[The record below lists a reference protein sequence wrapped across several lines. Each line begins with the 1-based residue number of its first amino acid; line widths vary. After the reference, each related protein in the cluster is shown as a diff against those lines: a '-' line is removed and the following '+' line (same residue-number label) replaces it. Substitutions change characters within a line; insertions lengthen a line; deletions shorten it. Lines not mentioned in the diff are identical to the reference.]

1 MFSVFRCLDSFLSLD
16 MTSHF
21 QGGGEW
27 DRFQKKMKSLPKT
40 DYVAFTRHETLVK
53 TVQLKQTAQ
62 LDSISLS
69 HFPQGLSFLHHIFVD
84 SLGCS
89 LLLGT
94 KIYDS
99 ARKKFTFSIQVIVFQ
114 DFTRKEIMC
123 SRNGGICLT
132 FNRIDKRY
140 TVLLK
145 DLT

>member
-1 MFSVFRCLDSFLSLD
+1 MSRLISAARHDKSLS
-16 MTSHF
+16 
-21 QGGGEW
+21 GGGEW
-27 DRFQKKMKSLPKT
+27 DRFQKKMKSLPEVDKVT
-40 DYVAFTRHETLVK
+40 FARNISLVK
-53 TVQLKQTAQ
+53 TVQLKETVQ

-84 SLGCS
+84 TLGCS

-132 FNRIDKRY
+132 FNRIDKRH
-140 TVLLK
+140 TILLK